1 MERVPQLVRRGKKDR
16 RMGAPSELDWEAIE
30 ALRTEMRVELIQE
43 LIPLGLAEV
52 GRVLDEEVERLAGPR
67 HARKGEGE
75 VIYRHGSNPGSVR
88 LGGQRHPIRVPRV
101 RGLEGE
107 ARLESYERLHWAA
120 GEVDEGLFRK
130 VLLGIS
136 CRDYEAAVEA
146 VPGAIGLSKSTV
158 SREFKKATA
167 RQLKAFQERELTEL
181 DVVALFLDGKTFA
194 NDEIVVALAVT
205 MGGDKVFA
213 GFVQTETENARVIT
227 SFLRSLKDRGL
238 DLSAGALVVIDGAKG
253 LKSAVT
259 TVFRGQVLI
268 QRCQWHKRENVVS
281 YLPRTEQKAWRV
293 RLQRAYERPTYE
305 EAKRDLKAMRAEL
318 DELNQSA
325 VASLDEGFEETL
337 TLHRLGVFPLV
348 GRSLKTT
355 NVLESVNAQAEQR
368 CGRVDRWRNSNHKQR
383 WLAAALI
390 DIEPRLGYSAIATSR
405 RSVPRF
411 RKNSGSSIPIA
422 RLMPQ
427 PERPEV
433 TRVSTSFGIDSLSQR
448 PSVNPVNSG
457 SSPNSSP
464 GSSTTPVRV
473 RAYELSRLM
482 SAIRAKTRPVRTKSP
497 GPSEGPSTCTSRATG
512 ADTCT
517 RPQGEPP
524 AYLGPETK
532 PVSCGDG
539 PWKRPRFFL
548 GQGDEPRG
556 RLLFFPWLCPACG
569 STSSSRSKTSAGS
582 ARIAYSCPSTDREN
596 SAS

>member
-1 MERVPQLVRRGKKDR
+1 MRQLSGV
-16 RMGAPSELDWEAIE
+16 S
-30 ALRTEMRVELIQE
+30 
-43 LIPLGLAEV
+43 
-52 GRVLDEEVERLAGPR
+52 
-67 HARKGEGE
+67 
-75 VIYRHGSNPGSVR
+75 S
-88 LGGQRHPIRVPRV
+88 
-101 RGLEGE
+101 
-107 ARLESYERLHWAA
+107 HWAA

-146 VPGAIGLSKSTV
+146 VPGAVGLSKSTV

-281 YLPRTEQKAWRV
+281 YLPRTEQKAWRG

-355 NVLESVNAQAEQR
+355 NILESVNAQAEQR

-390 DIEPRLGYSAIATSR
+390 DIEPRLR
-405 RSVPRF
+405 
-411 RKNSGSSIPIA
+411 
-422 RLMPQ
+422 
-427 PERPEV
+427 
-433 TRVSTSFGIDSLSQR
+433 
-448 PSVNPVNSG
+448 
-457 SSPNSSP
+457 
-464 GSSTTPVRV
+464 
-473 RAYELSRLM
+473 
-482 SAIRAKTRPVRTKSP
+482 
-497 GPSEGPSTCTSRATG
+497 
-512 ADTCT
+512 
-517 RPQGEPP
+517 
-524 AYLGPETK
+524 
-532 PVSCGDG
+532 
-539 PWKRPRFFL
+539 
-548 GQGDEPRG
+548 
-556 RLLFFPWLCPACG
+556 RLLGYRHL
-569 STSSSRSKTSAGS
+569 
-582 ARIAYSCPSTDREN
+582 PSLRAAIQKELGIIHPDSQTH
-596 SAS
+596 AAA

>member
-1 MERVPQLVRRGKKDR
+1 M
-16 RMGAPSELDWEAIE
+16 
-30 ALRTEMRVELIQE
+30 
-43 LIPLGLAEV
+43 
-52 GRVLDEEVERLAGPR
+52 
-67 HARKGEGE
+67 
-75 VIYRHGSNPGSVR
+75 
-88 LGGQRHPIRVPRV
+88 
-101 RGLEGE
+101 
-107 ARLESYERLHWAA
+107 
-120 GEVDEGLFRK
+120 
-130 VLLGIS
+130 
-136 CRDYEAAVEA
+136 
-146 VPGAIGLSKSTV
+146 
-158 SREFKKATA
+158 
-167 RQLKAFQERELTEL
+167 
-181 DVVALFLDGKTFA
+181 ALFLDGKTFA
-194 NDEIVVALAVT
+194 NDEIVGALAVT

-281 YLPRTEQKAWRV
+281 YLPRTEQKAWRG

-390 DIEPRLGYSAIATSR
+390 DIEPRLRRLLGYRHLR

-411 RKNSGSSIPIA
+411 RRNSGSSIPIA

-433 TRVSTSFGIDSLSQR
+433 TRVSTSFGIDSRVLR
-448 PSVNPVNSG
+448 PSLIARHRRVYS
-457 SSPNSSP
+457 
-464 GSSTTPVRV
+464 SSTVKSFSARPSWVRV
-473 RAYELSRLM
+473 L
-482 SAIRAKTRPVRTKSP
+482 TKS
-497 GPSEGPSTCTSRATG
+497 
-512 ADTCT
+512 
-517 RPQGEPP
+517 
-524 AYLGPETK
+524 
-532 PVSCGDG
+532 
-539 PWKRPRFFL
+539 
-548 GQGDEPRG
+548 
-556 RLLFFPWLCPACG
+556 
-569 STSSSRSKTSAGS
+569 
-582 ARIAYSCPSTDREN
+582 
-596 SAS
+596 

>member
-1 MERVPQLVRRGKKDR
+1 MRRVNWTG
-16 RMGAPSELDWEAIE
+16 EAIE

-181 DVVALFLDGKTFA
+181 DVVALFLDGMTFA

-281 YLPRTEQKAWRV
+281 YLPRTEQKPWRG

-355 NVLESVNAQAEQR
+355 NVLESVNAQ
-368 CGRVDRWRNSNHKQR
+368 GRT
-383 WLAAALI
+383 AAVGESTDGETRTISSAGSP
-390 DIEPRLGYSAIATSR
+390 PRSSTSSLGSGGYSAIATSR

-411 RKNSGSSIPIA
+411 RRNSGSSIPIA

-433 TRVSTSFGIDSLSQR
+433 TRVSTSFGIDSIRRAS
-448 PSVNPVNSG
+448 
-457 SSPNSSP
+457 
-464 GSSTTPVRV
+464 RV
-473 RAYELSRLM
+473 
-482 SAIRAKTRPVRTKSP
+482 
-497 GPSEGPSTCTSRATG
+497 
-512 ADTCT
+512 
-517 RPQGEPP
+517 
-524 AYLGPETK
+524 
-532 PVSCGDG
+532 
-539 PWKRPRFFL
+539 
-548 GQGDEPRG
+548 
-556 RLLFFPWLCPACG
+556 
-569 STSSSRSKTSAGS
+569 
-582 ARIAYSCPSTDREN
+582 
-596 SAS
+596 